1 MEEQKLSQEEF
12 VLRAIEKLRKPPYK
26 GIHTVY
32 SGFNQAFRAE
42 YDADPVAVTNRM
54 AKEGKITI
62 RPVKG
67 GVMLYLAKD
76 APGSINVRDVLKKI
90 KED

>member
-1 MEEQKLSQEEF
+1 MEEKKLTEDEF
-12 VLRAIEKLRKPPYK
+12 VLKAIEKLRKPPYK

-42 YDADPVAVTNRM
+42 FNSDPVAVTNRM
-54 AKEGKITI
+54 ASEGKITI

-67 GVMLYLAKD
+67 GVMLYLVKD
-76 APGSINVRDVLKKI
+76 GPGSLNVQEILKKI